1 MRLRTKRATLAL
13 SPSRPPSLRP
23 SVRTPAALVTRVKGH
38 AAYSA
43 ADGNDLGIEGPAITG
58 FAPGQTVNLR
68 VKAANPAG
76 STYSAVKTVT
86 TL

>member
-13 SPSRPPSLRP
+13 SPSVPPSLRP

-43 ADGNDLGIEGPAITG
+43 ADGNDLGIEGQTLTG

>member
-1 MRLRTKRATLAL
+1 MRLRTKRANLAL
-13 SPSRPPSLRP
+13 SPSVPPSLRP

-76 STYSAVKTVT
+76 STYSAVKTIT

>member
-1 MRLRTKRATLAL
+1 MRLRTKRANLAL
-13 SPSRPPSLRP
+13 SPSRPLALRP
-23 SVRTPAALVTRVKGH
+23 DAGSPRH

-43 ADGNDLGIEGPAITG
+43 ADGNDLGIEGQTLTG
-58 FAPGQTVNLR
+58 FTIGKTVNLR

-76 STYSAVKTVT
+76 STYSAVKTII